1 VHKQLGARC
10 FSLGVGGVGRARGQQ
25 IVAAKIQKEGGESSV
40 IDWRGSQQIKLRQ
53 PHEAA
58 GCCRRGATGEGG
70 VAESRYKDAASLA
83 VAAASLSRRPAADA
97 FSAFPLPSPGGFF
110 FFGLESSSPPL
121 TKRLFSVSSSSRA
134 AAVASRV
141 RGAYAVLR

>member
-1 VHKQLGARC
+1 MIGAEASR
-10 FSLGVGGVGRARGQQ
+10 LNYVNRMKLPAAAEEGRR
-25 IVAAKIQKEGGESSV
+25 
-40 IDWRGSQQIKLRQ
+40 
-53 PHEAA
+53 
-58 GCCRRGATGEGG
+58 ATGEGG

-110 FFGLESSSPPL
+110 FFGLESSSAPL

>member
-1 VHKQLGARC
+1 M
-10 FSLGVGGVGRARGQQ
+10 
-25 IVAAKIQKEGGESSV
+25 

-110 FFGLESSSPPL
+110 FFGLLGSSSQ
-121 TKRLFSVSSSSRA
+121 RLFSVSSSSRA

-141 RGAYAVLR
+141 RGAYGRALQSFTGMLILCYYLL